1 MTWGLWGMTMPNTVK
16 LYTKPNC
23 PQCHMTKRALEKH
36 EIPYETIDVSQ
47 DPDSLEYVR
56 GLGYSAAPVV
66 VVNDDHHWSGFRP
79 ESIAGL
85 KELV

>member
-1 MTWGLWGMTMPNTVK
+1 
-16 LYTKPNC
+16 
-23 PQCHMTKRALEKH
+23 MTKHALDKH
-36 EIPYETIDVSQ
+36 SIPFESVDVSQ
-47 DPDSLEYVR
+47 DQKALEYVR

-66 VVNDDHHWSGFRP
+66 VVDEERHWSGFRP